1 MRSRRLRDQ
10 RAGRAGV
17 NASRLSLLSGAV
29 SAGRVRRS
37 RDKEHE
43 QDTAGGRESKENYG
57 KEKAKEKTA
66 PLNCPYLS
74 LVGSFS
80 PLRLPTAHPHPNP
93 NPNPNSSPSPN
104 PDPSAGGLLL
114 LAATAAVAPRFP
126 LRPAP
131 HPTARGLLWHLAA
144 DRRHR
149 HHHRHHRLRHLL
161 IRRRAECAMG
171 SPRHALTSPAS
182 RPPRRGKLPAAAAAA
197 AEGGPREAG

>member
-1 MRSRRLRDQ
+1 MCVEPGAAEVRSRRLRDQ

-29 SAGRVRRS
+29 SAGRVRRG

-43 QDTAGGRESKENYG
+43 QDTVGGRESKESHG
-57 KEKAKEKTA
+57 KEKAKEKAA

-80 PLRLPTAHPHPNP
+80 LLRLPTPHPHPHPHPN
-93 NPNPNSSPSPN
+93 PSPN

-114 LAATAAVAPRFP
+114 LAATAALAPRFP
-126 LRPAP
+126 LRSAP

-149 HHHRHHRLRHLL
+149 HHHRHHRHHHHLHTTFTT
-161 IRRRAECAMG
+161 
-171 SPRHALTSPAS
+171 PTSSS
-182 RPPRRGKLPAAAAAA
+182 RCTT
-197 AEGGPREAG
+197 